1 MREIVRYVLVPAVVG
16 AALGLAVTLG
26 VFLAKADNDKPGY
39 AAAVRRAA
47 PAVVNIYAAKALQ
60 PPICQQPWFREWCER
75 FRGDGRNQM
84 QSSLGSGVVI
94 RSDGYILTNN
104 HVIEGADQIFVAF
117 AGGQGTTA
125 RLVGSDPETDLAV
138 IQVAATGLTPITLG
152 NSNDVEVGDVTLAI
166 GNPFGIGQTVS
177 AGIISAKGRA
187 GISRSPYDDFIQ
199 TDAAINP
206 GNSGGALIDA
216 EGRLIGINT
225 LIYTRSGGSQGI
237 SFAIPVQLAVAILD
251 EILETGKVTRGWLGI
266 GLSNPAR
273 GSGAGLLVTDVT
285 PQGPAWVAGLLPGD
299 RILAINREPTIDVIA
314 ASRLIARIDPGGQIS
329 MNVLR
334 GQRNLSVVAT
344 AAERPRP
351 LSP

>member
-26 VFLAKADNDKPGY
+26 VFLANADNDKPGY

-47 PAVVNIYAAKALQ
+47 PAVVNIYSAKALQ
-60 PPICQQPWFREWCER
+60 PPICQQPWFQEWCER
-75 FRGDGRNQM
+75 FRGDGRSQM

-104 HVIEGADQIFVAF
+104 HVIEGADQIYVAF

-138 IQVAATGLTPITLG
+138 IQIAATGLTPITLG

-266 GLSNPAR
+266 GLSNPVR

-285 PQGPAWVAGLLPGD
+285 PQGPAWAAGLLPGD
-299 RILAINREPTIDVIA
+299 RILAINRETTLNVIA
-314 ASRLIARIDPGGQIS
+314 ASRLIARVDPGGQVS

-334 GQRNLSVVAT
+334 GDRNLSVVAT
-344 AAERPRP
+344 AAERPRL